1 MSEFIPNPAP
11 RPMNLLDQQ
20 FWDYCADGML
30 CFQCCVDCETW
41 RHMPRFMCA
50 NCGSEKWGWRESN
63 GRGTVYTWTVCHMPM
78 TKEFEKVF
86 PYAVLIVEMEDR
98 SGVTSGSPFTP
109 LVYTFPGVPSPLANR
124 PWAAFL
130 RHPGHRSSGDSSA
143 ESSWR

>member
-50 NCGSEKWGWRESN
+50 SCGSEKWGWRESN

-78 TKEFEKVF
+78 SKEFEKVF
-86 PYAVLIVEMEDR
+86 PYAVLIVEMEE
-98 SGVTSGSPFTP
+98 GVRITAGLRDMDYRDLTVGLPVELVFEPLEEGGMLPF
-109 LVYTFPGVPSPLANR
+109 FR
-124 PWAAFL
+124 PVQ
-130 RHPGHRSSGDSSA
+130 
-143 ESSWR
+143 E